1 MAIALSVVTFIS
13 TLLGGLFALYFRGWL
28 HLTLGLSA
36 GALIGVAFFDLI
48 PESLELAKGFG
59 GQEIVTVIAA
69 GFAAYMV
76 LDRTVAPH
84 GYKDP
89 KVMKCSHRGV
99 LGAASLAALSFLDGL
114 AIGLGFMV
122 STSVGAIVAAAVLV
136 HDFSDGINM
145 VNVIL
150 RNKGD
155 NRSAFRWLLMNALAP
170 VAGAAATLVLPIG
183 QEVLGLALALFAGF
197 FFYIGA
203 SDLLPRSYHDHP
215 TGVTTAMT
223 IVGLLVI
230 YLAVHLAGQ

>member
-1 MAIALSVVTFIS
+1 MAIVLSVATFIS
-13 TLLGGLFALYFRGWL
+13 TLLGGLFALYFRDWL

-48 PESLELAKGFG
+48 PESLELARRLGE
-59 GQEIVTVIAA
+59 QEIATIIAA
-69 GFAAYMV
+69 GFAGYML
-76 LDRTVAPH
+76 LDRTVAPQ

-89 KVMKCSHRGV
+89 KVMKCWHRGV

-122 STSVGAIVAAAVLV
+122 SASVGAIVAAAVLV

-170 VAGAAATLVLPIG
+170 MAGAATTLVLPIE

-203 SDLLPRSYHDHP
+203 SDLLPKSYHDHP
-215 TGVTTAMT
+215 TSSTTAMT
-223 IVGLLVI
+223 ILGLLAI
-230 YLAVHLAGQ
+230 YLAVHLASP

>member
-1 MAIALSVVTFIS
+1 MAIALSVATFIS
-13 TLLGGLFALYFRGWL
+13 TLLGGLFALHFRGWL

-48 PESLELAKGFG
+48 PESLELAKGLG
-59 GQEIVTVIAA
+59 EQEIVTVIAA
-69 GFAAYMV
+69 GFAGYMV

-84 GYKDP
+84 SHSDP

-99 LGAASLAALSFLDGL
+99 LGATSLAALSFLDGL

-122 STSVGAIVAAAVLV
+122 SASVGAIVAAAVLV

-145 VNVIL
+145 VNVVL

-155 NRSAFRWLLMNALAP
+155 SRSAFRWLLMNALAP
-170 VAGAAATLVLPIG
+170 IAGAAATLVLPIG

-203 SDLLPRSYHDHP
+203 SDLLPRSYQDHP
-215 TGVTTAMT
+215 TVVTTAMT
-223 IVGLLVI
+223 IIGLLVI
-230 YLAVHLAGQ
+230 YLAVHLAGP